1 MSFTSTILPVSMRGY
16 RRCFYIIPLKKL
28 QEVTACKLSACIC
41 HQHSWW
47 PGPLEPTFCYALD
60 CMLCRTAGCR
70 SCHMK
75 VCCLVQ
81 DVVKVKGLTPFTGP
95 RYPINKYLIIEIQL
109 MLEGTWSGNFWDV
122 DGCTSFA
129 FHVENCLRNFRS
141 DSLHSQHGAK
151 LLRAW
156 VAQVLMC
163 SSEHSLFL
171 PWESSEPVVLG
182 WHFPGITLDWGSR
195 ARHHGFRT

>member
-41 HQHSWW
+41 HQHIWW

-109 MLEGTWSGNFWDV
+109 MLEGTWSGNF
-122 DGCTSFA
+122 GMLMA
-129 FHVENCLRNFRS
+129 
-141 DSLHSQHGAK
+141 
-151 LLRAW
+151 
-156 VAQVLMC
+156 AQVSHFMSKTACVISGRTPCILSTALSC
-163 SSEHSLFL
+163 SG
-171 PWESSEPVVLG
+171 LG
-182 WHFPGITLDWGSR
+182 WHRF
-195 ARHHGFRT
+195 

>member
-1 MSFTSTILPVSMRGY
+1 
-16 RRCFYIIPLKKL
+16 
-28 QEVTACKLSACIC
+28 
-41 HQHSWW
+41 
-47 PGPLEPTFCYALD
+47 
-60 CMLCRTAGCR
+60 
-70 SCHMK
+70 MK

-182 WHFPGITLDWGSR
+182 WHSPGSLWIGDPELGTMASGLNPFGLMISSGSISL
-195 ARHHGFRT
+195 AGTSLGLFSLSSGPWELA